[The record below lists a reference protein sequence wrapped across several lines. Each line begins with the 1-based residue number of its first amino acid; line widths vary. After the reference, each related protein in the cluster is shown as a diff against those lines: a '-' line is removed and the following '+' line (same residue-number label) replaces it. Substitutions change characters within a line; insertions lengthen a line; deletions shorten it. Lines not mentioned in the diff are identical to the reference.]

1 MSSPLSV
8 RGHALDKTLVVVDLS
23 LQLHLDAQ
31 QVLVDLHL
39 ALHLRPHLPKLR
51 LQLHDHLVEGGLPL
65 LVLTFGV
72 QEALFQISDLK
83 GKKNEG
89 GEV

>member
-1 MSSPLSV
+1 MDQP
-8 RGHALDKTLVVVDLS
+8 LVVIDFS

-31 QVLVDLHL
+31 QVLVDVNL

-51 LQLHDHLVEGGLPL
+51 LQVQYHLVEGGLVL

-72 QEALFQISDLK
+72 Q
-83 GKKNEG
+83 
-89 GEV
+89 